1 LEAPTVKKEKPKTME
16 ESIFKED
23 QPKKNPN
30 LFELP
35 SDVLPSTVEMS
46 VGVMN
51 QSTGLDNGLQPD
63 MDPRLRE
70 VLEALSDEEYID
82 EALDDDFFED
92 LNAEGEAYDPAEDEE
107 VYEDSEE
114 EEHDEENEENYDWE
128 AAFKK

>member
-1 LEAPTVKKEKPKTME
+1 ME

-35 SDVLPSTVEMS
+35 SDVLPSNVEMS

-114 EEHDEENEENYDWE
+114 EEHDEENEENEENYDWE

>member
-1 LEAPTVKKEKPKTME
+1 ME

-35 SDVLPSTVEMS
+35 SDVLPSNVEMS

-107 VYEDSEE
+107 VYDDYEE
-114 EEHDEENEENYDWE
+114 EEQDEENEENYDWE